1 MVGQALA
8 GPEASRLDL
17 ALAGPEAFPLRQ
29 ASRLDLA
36 LADQV
41 DPGAGCPALADP
53 GAGGPALADPEA
65 GGQTHQVIRV
75 LIRILARGT
84 NGGRRQSRVANGHID
99 AMRSPTRPTH
109 GFYKTSVGSIMWHQR
124 EEGQSTCVKANASR
138 TPITRHDPELW
149 RVFSSLMHVLII
161 IVLRTRT
168 VHHY

>member
-17 ALAGPEAFPLRQ
+17 ALAGPEAFPRRQ

-36 LADQV
+36 LADLV
-41 DPGAGCPALADP
+41 DP

-84 NGGRRQSRVANGHID
+84 NGERRQSRVANGHID

-124 EEGQSTCVKANASR
+124 GEGQSTCVKAKSPQEPLLPATTQSR
-138 TPITRHDPELW
+138 GGFFL
-149 RVFSSLMHVLII
+149 L
-161 IVLRTRT
+161 
-168 VHHY
+168 